1 MKINQLLKIIVLLA
15 SMQFASFSLAD
26 SSVNTD
32 KPVFYVYL
40 AGPEVFLPDPIKAG
54 EIKKQRM
61 LQLSQSSHWP
71 FKLVGLYPMDNE
83 IPNFK
88 PNRETGVRIYEA
100 NLALMQKA
108 DFIAANM
115 VRFRGPS
122 MDVGTAFEMGYMR
135 GLNKPVFAYYETKPF
150 YGWQEQ
156 QGLYADRVKQYYQVD
171 PKDAHKDF
179 DGLTIE
185 QFGMEDN
192 LMMIGA
198 LNTGAG
204 QVAANFDTVI
214 KQIAQ
219 YILANALVPTSHKKV
234 LVK

>member
-1 MKINQLLKIIVLLA
+1 MHKGFHYLLLCVWLLLA
-15 SMQFASFSLAD
+15 PITQAKEA
-26 SSVNTD
+26 VPED

-40 AGPEVFLPDPIKAG
+40 AGPEVFLPDPIAAG
-54 EIKKQRM
+54 ALKKQRM
-61 LQLSQSSHWP
+61 LQLSQAAHWP
-71 FKLVGLYPMDNE
+71 FKLVGLYPMDNA
-83 IPNFK
+83 IPDFK
-88 PNRETGVRIYEA
+88 PNRETGIRIYEA

-150 YGWQEQ
+150 YGAVEQ
-156 QGLYADRVKQYYQVD
+156 QGIYADRVKQYYQVD

-179 DGLTIE
+179 DGLSIE
-185 QFGMEDN
+185 QFAMEDN

-219 YILANALVPTSHKKV
+219 YIVDKQLVQNTTKKATE
-234 LVK
+234 K